1 MILADNAQVISNSRK
16 IFGDDIYIE
25 FIDSLMSF
33 INVQGNATAHN
44 TIKAKID
51 DNINSEKELIDIMM
65 GNNID
70 VTFEDNNIK
79 NIILN
84 RMAYTM
90 YHAIDSSLL
99 IGINAV
105 DGDLITLDF
114 QDDQLYQIN
123 VKGDA
128 RGLFTPEPNNS
139 QIDSVMIN

>member
-1 MILADNAQVISNSRK
+1 MW
-16 IFGDDIYIE
+16 YITTKWLFE
-25 FIDSLMSF
+25 MEDAGPPF
-33 INVQGNATAHN
+33 
-44 TIKAKID
+44 
-51 DNINSEKELIDIMM
+51 LIAF
-65 GNNID
+65 

-139 QIDSVMIN
+139 QIDSAITYKSSEIDYL